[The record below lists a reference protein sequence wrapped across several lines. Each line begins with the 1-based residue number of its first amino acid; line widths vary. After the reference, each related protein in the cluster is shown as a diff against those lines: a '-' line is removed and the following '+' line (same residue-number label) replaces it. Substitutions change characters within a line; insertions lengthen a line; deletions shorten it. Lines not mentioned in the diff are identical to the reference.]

1 MLKCFPILF
10 SSDDQL
16 FLRVTIAVS
25 SPLIVVSE
33 VVGWIY
39 FAAWS
44 VSFYPQIIINFR
56 RRSVVG
62 YSFDYASLNVVGFVM
77 YSAFNCALFWNKH
90 IQVWLDEFFSSISV
104 NAIRLLCLG

>member
-1 MLKCFPILF
+1 MISPIF
-10 SSDDQL
+10 SSSEGQL

-25 SPLIVVSE
+25 RPLIVISE

-44 VSFYPQIIINFR
+44 ISFYPQIYINFS

-62 YSFDYASLNVVGFVM
+62 YSFDYASLNIVGFVM
-77 YSAFNCALFWNKH
+77 YSAFNCGLFWNTY
-90 IQVWLDEFFSSISV
+90 IQVGHSQRMFHYSTVDMKFLSD
-104 NAIRLLCLG
+104 A